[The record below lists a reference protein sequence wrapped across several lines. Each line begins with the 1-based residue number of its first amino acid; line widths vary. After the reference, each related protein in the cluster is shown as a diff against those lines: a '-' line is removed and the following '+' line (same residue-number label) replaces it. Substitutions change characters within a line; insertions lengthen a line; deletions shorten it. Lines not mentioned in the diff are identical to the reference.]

1 MHFEISH
8 LAYAMV
14 KFFFQGPYA
23 KQTILNAI
31 KILFFKD
38 ILLQIVGGIVLPLV
52 TLKKAKIR

>member
-1 MHFEISH
+1 
-8 LAYAMV
+8 MV